1 MDHQCPACRS
11 TVQSS
16 LSLRPLSAGCHFGS
30 TGRDLAIFCCARRL
44 LLFLFLFFFS
54 FQFEGRPSAYRSH
67 TIFIQICVGECLL
80 TWVLERARVRGC
92 MSGCARTCVCVC
104 VWCLLRR
111 MTITDS
117 KQFLSKSTDKQPS
130 YKKIQGSKHSFFKY

>member
-30 TGRDLAIFCCARRL
+30 TGRDLAIFCCVRRL
-44 LLFLFLFFFS
+44 LLCCCCFLFFS

-67 TIFIQICVGECLL
+67 TIFIQICVGGCLL
-80 TWVLERARVRGC
+80 TWVLERARMRGC
-92 MSGCARTCVCVC
+92 MSACARTYVCV
-104 VWCLLRR
+104 V
-111 MTITDS
+111 
-117 KQFLSKSTDKQPS
+117 FVAENE
-130 YKKIQGSKHSFFKY
+130 YN